1 MKKITSIILSLFIM
15 FSSFG
20 TVFYPENAYAK
31 AFSGD
36 FTVTTD
42 GLKRPTVLKKGE
54 GFKLKG
60 TIKADEKIEKI
71 KLIVT
76 DKNSF
81 KKEQTYTAEP
91 FSSKISLSDYA
102 DKINF
107 SRLSSGVKDLK
118 IVLYGEKG
126 GKTTLKREFTVLG
139 KAKEP
144 VHITKKCKIKVT
156 KGSVESV
163 TDTSEN
169 TSWNSGK
176 MTIFLPDDRIAD
188 GILIK
193 WHKVENNYTLKS
205 YSSDGDLLDEYDGD
219 SGYNMLHKYYELSE
233 DAVKV
238 VINLKKTAENNGICT
253 LRVYERDKVGVS
265 VERWQAPKEDECDLM
280 VISAHRDDELLFFG
294 GTIPYYQQV
303 KGKNVYTVYM
313 SGRDRLRIR
322 EALAGQWSMG
332 NTTYPIFM
340 NFPGGYHDGVN
351 GTLNAWGG
359 EDYVLERLVEK
370 IRKYK
375 PEVIVTHDING
386 EYGHPTHKTTSY
398 IIQKAVKLAADK
410 SKYKSSA
417 RDYGVWQVKK
427 VYLHLYG
434 ENKVTMNW
442 KESAAELDGKTPFQV
457 ACVAYDK
464 HISQHGSWSMTSKK
478 VTKYPNNKYGLVY
491 SKVGKDKN
499 KNDFFENIDD

>member
-1 MKKITSIILSLFIM
+1 MKKVTSIILSLFILL
-15 FSSFG
+15 SVFG
-20 TVFYPENAYAK
+20 TAVYPEAAYAK

-36 FTVTTD
+36 FTVTTE
-42 GLKRPTVLKKGE
+42 GMKRPTVLKKGE

-60 TIKADEKIEKI
+60 TIKADEEIEKI

-81 KKEQTYTAEP
+81 KKEQTYISKP
-91 FSSKISLSDYA
+91 YSNKISLNDYA

-107 SRLSSGVKDLK
+107 SKLSSGVKSLK
-118 IVLYGEKG
+118 IVLYGENG
-126 GKTTLKREFTVLG
+126 GKTTLEREFTVLG

-144 VHITKKCKIKVT
+144 VHITNKCKIKVT
-156 KGSVESV
+156 NGNVQNV
-163 TDTSEN
+163 TDSSNN
-169 TSWNSGK
+169 TSWSNGK
-176 MTIFLPDDRIAD
+176 MTIVLPDDKIAD

-193 WHKVENNYTLKS
+193 WHKAENDYTLKS
-205 YSSDGDLLDEYDGD
+205 YSSDGDLLDEYNGD
-219 SGYNMLHKYYELSE
+219 KGYNMLHKYYELSE

-253 LRVYERDKVGVS
+253 LRVYEKDKVGVS
-265 VERWQAPKEDECDLM
+265 VERWQAPKDNECDLM

-294 GTIPYYQQV
+294 GTIPYYQHV

-351 GTLNAWGG
+351 GTLSAWGG

-375 PEVIVTHDING
+375 PQVIVTHDING
-386 EYGHPTHKTTSY
+386 EYGHPTHKTTAY

-410 SKYKSSA
+410 SKYKSSVK
-417 RDYGVWQVKK
+417 DYGEWQVKK

-434 ENKVTMNW
+434 ENKITMNW
-442 KESAAELDGKTPFQV
+442 KKSAVELDGKTPFQV

-491 SKVGKDKN
+491 STVGKDKN

>member
-1 MKKITSIILSLFIM
+1 MEK
-15 FSSFG
+15 
-20 TVFYPENAYAK
+20 
-31 AFSGD
+31 
-36 FTVTTD
+36 
-42 GLKRPTVLKKGE
+42 LKR
-54 GFKLKG
+54 
-60 TIKADEKIEKI
+60 I
-71 KLIVT
+71 KLVVA

-81 KKEQTYTAEP
+81 KNEKIYSEDV
-91 FSSKISLSDYA
+91 SSDKINLKNYS

-107 SRLSSGVKDLK
+107 SKLSSGVKELK
-118 IVLYGEKG
+118 IILYAENG
-126 GKTTLKREFTVLG
+126 GKNTLTREFTVLG

-144 VHITKKCKIKVT
+144 VHITNKCMIKVSLGNV
-156 KGSVESV
+156 KNV
-163 TDTSEN
+163 TDSSDD
-169 TSWNSGK
+169 TSWSSGK
-176 MTIFLPDDRIAD
+176 MTVILPEDKTAD

-193 WHKVENNYTLKS
+193 WHKALNNYTLKS
-205 YSSDGDLLDEYDGD
+205 YADDGELLDEYNGN
-219 SGYNMLHKYYELSE
+219 SGYNMLHKYYELDE
-233 DAVKV
+233 NAHKV
-238 VINLKKTAENNGICT
+238 VIDLKKTAENNGICS
-253 LRVYERDKVGVS
+253 LRVYEKDRVGVS
-265 VERWQAPKEDECDLM
+265 VERWQAPKENECDLM

-303 KGKNVYTVYM
+303 ENKNVYTVYM

-359 EDYVLERLVEK
+359 EDYVLKMLVEK

-375 PEVIVTHDING
+375 PKVIVTHAVNG
-386 EYGHPTHKTTSY
+386 EYGHPTHITTSY

-410 SKYKSSA
+410 TKYKASYN
-417 RDYGVWQVKK
+417 DYGAWQVKK
-427 VYLHLYG
+427 LYLHLYG
-434 ENKVTMNW
+434 DNKVTMNLN
-442 KESAAELDGKTPFQV
+442 KSYPELDGKTPFQT

-491 SKVGKDKN
+491 SSVGKDKA

>member
-1 MKKITSIILSLFIM
+1 MKKATSIILSLLIL
-15 FSSFG
+15 FSIFG
-20 TVFYPENAYAK
+20 TFAYPETAYAK
-31 AFSGD
+31 NFSGN
-36 FTVTTD
+36 FSVTAD

-54 GFKLKG
+54 GFNLKG
-60 TIKADEKIEKI
+60 IIKAEEKIKKI
-71 KLIVT
+71 KLIIT
-76 DKNSF
+76 DENSF
-81 KKEQTYTAEP
+81 KNEQTYTSEL
-91 FSSKISLSDYA
+91 FSKKLNLKSYA
-102 DKINF
+102 DEINF
-107 SRLSSGVKDLK
+107 SKLSSGVKNLK
-118 IVLYGEKG
+118 IVLYGENG
-126 GKTTLKREFTVLG
+126 GKTTLEREFTVLG

-144 VHITKKCKIKVT
+144 VHITNKCEIKANQ
-156 KGSVESV
+156 GSVQNV
-163 TDTSEN
+163 TDSSES
-169 TSWNSGK
+169 TFWNSGK
-176 MTIFLPDDRIAD
+176 MTIILPDDKIAD

-193 WHKVENNYTLKS
+193 WHKAENNYTLKS
-205 YSSDGDLLDEYDGD
+205 YSADGALLDEYDGGK
-219 SGYNMLHKYYELSE
+219 GYNMLHKYYNLSK

-238 VINLKKTAENNGICT
+238 VINLKKTSDNNGICT
-253 LRVYERDKVGVS
+253 LRVYEKDKVGVS

-340 NFPGGYHDGVN
+340 NFPGGYHDGVS
-351 GTLNAWGG
+351 GTLSSWGG
-359 EDYVLERLVEK
+359 ENYVLERLIEK

-375 PEVIVTHDING
+375 PEVIVTHDVNG

-410 SKYKSSA
+410 SKY
-417 RDYGVWQVKK
+417 RDSEKEYGVWQVKK

-434 ENKVTMNW
+434 KNKVTMNW
-442 KESAAELDGKTPFQV
+442 NKPAAELDGKTPFQA

-478 VTKYPNNKYGLVY
+478 VTKYPNNKYGLAF
-491 SKVGKDKN
+491 SAVGKDKN
-499 KNDFFENIDD
+499 KNGFFENIDD

>member
-1 MKKITSIILSLFIM
+1 MKKVTSIILSLFILI
-15 FSSFG
+15 SAVG
-20 TVFYPENAYAK
+20 IAVYPEDAYAK
-31 AFSGD
+31 TFSGD

-42 GLKRPTVLKKGE
+42 SLKRPTVLKKGE
-54 GFKLKG
+54 GFKLRG
-60 TIKADEKIEKI
+60 TIKADEEIEKI

-81 KKEQTYTAEP
+81 KREQAYTAKP
-91 FSSKISLSDYA
+91 SSDKINLNDYSN
-102 DKINF
+102 KINF
-107 SRLSSGVKDLK
+107 SRLSSGVKSLK
-118 IVLYGEKG
+118 IVLYGENG
-126 GKTTLKREFTVLG
+126 GKTTLERDFTVLG

-144 VHITKKCKIKVT
+144 VHITNKCKIKVT
-156 KGSVESV
+156 NGSVQSV

-169 TSWNSGK
+169 TSWSSGK
-176 MTIFLPDDRIAD
+176 MTIILPDDRISD

-193 WHKVENNYTLKS
+193 WHKAENNYTLKS

-219 SGYNMLHKYYELSE
+219 RGYNMLHKYYELSE

-253 LRVYERDKVGVS
+253 IRVYERDKVGVS
-265 VERWQAPKEDECDLM
+265 VERWQAPKEDDCDLM

-303 KGKNVYTVYM
+303 KNKNVYTVYM

-340 NFPGGYHDGVN
+340 NFPGGYHDGVS
-351 GTLNAWGG
+351 GTLSSWGG

-410 SKYKSSA
+410 GKYKSSA
-417 RDYGVWQVKK
+417 RDYGAWQVKK

-442 KESAAELDGKTPFQV
+442 KKAAAELDGKTPFQV

-491 SKVGKDKN
+491 STVGKDKS